1 MKAKQLR
8 GKRAIKFFKDLPKR
22 NHDTILLLE
31 NVQYAI
37 NVANIFRTAESA
49 GIRKIYLTGISQK
62 PPFGKGLIKVSRGAE
77 SQVKYEYV
85 DKTLDIIPQLKAE
98 GYHLIAIE
106 LTDRNILL
114 PDLKEYLKD
123 KPKVC
128 FIAGNED
135 SGVNRTTLE
144 QCDNV
149 VTIPM
154 YGKNA
159 SLNVNVSVGVVLF
172 SF

>member
-1 MKAKQLR
+1 MEAKQLR
-8 GKRAIKFFKDLPKR
+8 GKDIKKYFKNFPKR
-22 NHDTILLLE
+22 YQEIVLILE

-49 GIRKIYLTGISQK
+49 GVKKIYLTGISKK
-62 PPFGKGLIKVSRGAE
+62 PPFGKGLTKVSRGAE
-77 SQVKYEYV
+77 DKVGYAYFE
-85 DKTLDIIPQLKAE
+85 KTLDIVPQLKAE

-106 LTDRNILL
+106 LSDHSILL
-114 PDLKEYLKD
+114 SNLKEYLKD

-135 SGVNRTTLE
+135 SGVNRTTIE

-159 SLNVNVSVGVVLF
+159 SLNVNVSVGIVLF

>member
-1 MKAKQLR
+1 METKQLR
-8 GKRAIKFFKDLPKR
+8 GKYVKKFFKDLPKR
-22 NHDTILLLE
+22 NHDIVLLLE
-31 NVQYAI
+31 NIQYAI

-49 GIRKIYLTGISQK
+49 GVKSIYLTGISKK
-62 PPFGKGLIKVSRGAE
+62 PPFGKGLTKVSRGAE
-77 SQVKYEYV
+77 DKIRHMYS

-98 GYHLIAIE
+98 GYHLVAIE
-106 LTDRNILL
+106 LTDHNILL

-123 KPKVC
+123 KQKIC

>member
-1 MKAKQLR
+1 MEAKQLR
-8 GKRAIKFFKDLPKR
+8 GKDVKKYFKDIPKR
-22 NHDTILLLE
+22 YQEIILILE
-31 NVQYAI
+31 NIQYAI

-49 GIRKIYLTGISQK
+49 GVRKIYLTGISKK
-62 PPFGKGLIKVSRGAE
+62 PPFGKGLTKVSRGAE
-77 SQVKYEYV
+77 NKIRYTHVNR
-85 DKTLDIIPQLKAE
+85 TLDIVPQLKTE

-106 LTDRNILL
+106 LADHNILL
-114 PDLKEYLKD
+114 PDLKEYIKD
-123 KPKVC
+123 KQKIC
-128 FIAGNED
+128 FAAGNED

-144 QCDNV
+144 QCDAV

-159 SLNVNVSVGVVLF
+159 SLNVNVSVGIVLF

>member
-1 MKAKQLR
+1 MEAKQLR
-8 GKRAIKFFKDLPKR
+8 GKRAVKFFKDLPKR
-22 NHDTILLLE
+22 SHDIILLLE
-31 NVQYAI
+31 NIQYAI

-49 GIRKIYLTGISQK
+49 GVKKIYLTGISQK
-62 PPFGKGLIKVSRGAE
+62 PPFGKGLKKVSRGAE
-77 SQVKYEYV
+77 DKVRHTYA
-85 DKTLDIIPQLKAE
+85 DKTLDIISQLKAE

-106 LTDRNILL
+106 LADHNILL
-114 PDLKEYLKD
+114 PDLREYLKD
-123 KPKVC
+123 KQKIC

-159 SLNVNVSVGVVLF
+159 SLNVNVSVGIVLF